1 MAEHTKLNFDWSKAV
16 CWPTGNEPKQSF
28 DFDGPTPAVAGL
40 TEPEVL
46 PIDQLGRAD
55 TAKFLTE
62 LAKIKKAG
70 YVLNL
75 NCPWGTGKTWF
86 LKRWLLTL
94 QNQHPVV
101 YIDAWKYDHND
112 SPLLIILQH
121 IIKTLQEQSP
131 QAKRLGDRIKTSKG
145 FATAKVLGP
154 ELVKA
159 MFRIDLEKVMES
171 ADFEAKKSASAI
183 ADLASKTTA
192 LLLDNVSKETEAVDD
207 LKMAIAKLLDSII
220 GHKAK
225 TNLNYPL
232 FVFVDELDRC
242 RPTFA
247 IEMLEAIKHVFGIPQ
262 IFFVIATD
270 SEQLQHSINAV
281 YGEKFGSYN
290 YLKRFFDAS
299 FQLAIPVARDFILAQ
314 PEFELIYSCYQS
326 DTDIYVKEDKIAY
339 SGIIASIAHDLALD
353 LRTIKQWLSRLEIT
367 LKLSLKE
374 IKNLPFMPIIL
385 ASAIQAKST
394 IVFKT
399 IPRQKAE
406 INTIQS
412 ILSPLF
418 RQEASLSIIRQTMK
432 PGKFRECHGW
442 NDKLG
447 DLHSQSSLTLTLYIL
462 RMSIKK
468 TSAEPNSSRSYNQN
482 FSNHSTIQ
490 GIHYNEYFSA
500 DKTLLD
506 KIDTLLEMAGK
517 FNLEEG

>member
-40 TEPEVL
+40 TESEVL
-46 PIDQLGRAD
+46 PIDQLNRAD

-171 ADFEAKKSASAI
+171 ADFEAKKSASVI

-220 GHKAK
+220 GQKAK

-299 FQLAIPVARDFILAQ
+299 FQLSIPTAQNFILAQ
-314 PEFELIYSCYQS
+314 PEFKTVFDAYNS
-326 DTDIYVKEDKIAY
+326 DDDIYCKADESAY
-339 SGIIASIAHDLALD
+339 AAIVADHAHDLAFD

-367 LKLSLKE
+367 LKLSDAESK
-374 IKNLPFMPIIL
+374 KLPFMPILL
-385 ASAIQAKST
+385 ASAIQAKDAMSYKSISKGKLDEDLLKAKLNMLFVEYANSRT
-394 IVFKT
+394 I
-399 IPRQKAE
+399 
-406 INTIQS
+406 
-412 ILSPLF
+412 
-418 RQEASLSIIRQTMK
+418 SLSVKQDVFNNARSSNESLKQ
-432 PGKFRECHGW
+432 
-442 NDKLG
+442 NDKLTFK
-447 DLHSQSSLTLTLYIL
+447 DLTLRIFKL
-462 RMSIKK
+462 SAKK
-468 TSAEPNSSRSYNQN
+468 TELKIRPYLAQN
-482 FSNHSTIQ
+482 YTNWEKIQ
-490 GIHYNEYFSA
+490 GIHYTQFFV
-500 DKTLLD
+500 DKKTLLER
-506 KIDTLLEMAGK
+506 IDTMLELAGK

>member
-16 CWPTGNEPKQSF
+16 CWPTGDEPKQSF
-28 DFDGPTPAVAGL
+28 AFDGPTPAVAGL

-46 PIDQLGRAD
+46 PIDQLNRAD

-62 LAKIKKAG
+62 LAKLKKAG

-171 ADFEAKKSASAI
+171 ADFEAKKSSSVI

-220 GHKAK
+220 GQKAK

-299 FQLAIPVARDFILAQ
+299 FQLETPTLQNYVSTQR
-314 PEFELIYSCYQS
+314 ELDTVFTYYESEQS
-326 DTDIYVKEDKIAY
+326 DIFEKLSREDFCKFI
-339 SGIIASIAHDLALD
+339 SGLAADLSFD
-353 LRTIKQWLSRLEIT
+353 LRTTKQWLSRLALIVKLSGERLTRVPFIALLVISAIKEKSNLVYAALPRSNSDLNKVIEMLRPMFVGNDRETITSFTFKQDIFMHYVTQGREIT
-367 LKLSLKE
+367 
-374 IKNLPFMPIIL
+374 
-385 ASAIQAKST
+385 
-394 IVFKT
+394 
-399 IPRQKAE
+399 R
-406 INTIQS
+406 
-412 ILSPLF
+412 
-418 RQEASLSIIRQTMK
+418 
-432 PGKFRECHGW
+432 
-442 NDKLG
+442 
-447 DLHSQSSLTLTLYIL
+447 
-462 RMSIKK
+462 SIKQPFIGIVADFFVAASSYGNVSHVGHNRALI
-468 TSAEPNSSRSYNQN
+468 THEYGERYWFYGSIFNNINS
-482 FSNHSTIQ
+482 
-490 GIHYNEYFSA
+490 
-500 DKTLLD
+500 
-506 KIDTLLEMAGK
+506 LLELSGQLHI
-517 FNLEEG
+517 NN

>member
-1 MAEHTKLNFDWSKAV
+1 MAEYTKLNFDWSKAV
-16 CWPTGNEPKQSF
+16 CWPTGDDPKQSF

-46 PIDQLGRAD
+46 PIDQLNRAD

-62 LAKIKKAG
+62 LAKLKKAG

-94 QNQHPVV
+94 KHQHPVV

-207 LKMAIAKLLDSII
+207 LKLAIAKLLDSII
-220 GHKAK
+220 GQKAK
-225 TNLNYPL
+225 TNVKYPL

-299 FQLAIPVARDFILAQ
+299 FQLSIPTAQNFILAQ
-314 PEFELIYSCYQS
+314 PEFKTVFEAYNS
-326 DTDIYVKEDKIAY
+326 DDDIYCKADE
-339 SGIIASIAHDLALD
+339 SGYAVIVADLAHDLSLD

-367 LKLSLKE
+367 LKLSDAESK
-374 IKNLPFMPIIL
+374 KLPFMPLLL
-385 ASAIQAKST
+385 ASAIQAKDATTYKNISK
-394 IVFKT
+394 IK
-399 IPRQKAE
+399 
-406 INTIQS
+406 
-412 ILSPLF
+412 L
-418 RQEASLSIIRQTMK
+418 
-432 PGKFRECHGW
+432 
-442 NDKLG
+442 DKDL
-447 DLHSQSSLTLTLYIL
+447 LHSQLNTLFIKDAESRAINLLLTQDIFRKAQGWNGSIKHNQRLPFKELTHQTFQI
-462 RMSIKK
+462 SIKK
-468 TSAEPNSSRSYNQN
+468 TEEMEGQQKTVNYSSREK
-482 FSNHSTIQ
+482 IQ
-490 GIHYNEYFSA
+490 GIHYSQFF
-500 DKTLLD
+500 DDKKTLLE
-506 KIDTLLEMAGK
+506 KIDTMLELAGK

>member
-131 QAKRLGDRIKTSKG
+131 QAKRLGDKIKTSKG

-159 MFRIDLEKVMES
+159 VFRVDLEKVMNS
-171 ADFEAKKSASAI
+171 ADFEATKSASVI

-220 GHKAK
+220 GQKAK

-326 DTDIYVKEDKIAY
+326 DTDIYVKEDKIVY
-339 SGIIASIAHDLALD
+339 SEIIASIAHDLALD

-367 LKLSLKE
+367 LKLSLNE
-374 IKNLPFMPIIL
+374 IKNLPFMPIVL

-394 IVFKT
+394 TAFKA
-399 IPRQKAE
+399 ISRQKAD
-406 INTIQS
+406 ISTIQS
-412 ILSPLF
+412 ILKPLF
-418 RQEASLSIIRQTMK
+418 GYSSSMRIIRQKMK
-432 PGKFRECHGW
+432 PDTFTQSVRINPQLK
-442 NDKLG
+442 DI
-447 DLHSQSSLTLTLYIL
+447 DSQPSLNVMLYTLS
-462 RMSIKK
+462 MSIKK
-468 TSAEPNSSRSYNQN
+468 TPEEPNHSHNYPQN
-482 FSNHSTIQ
+482 FSSHSTIQ
-490 GIHYNEYFSA
+490 GIHYNQYFSLN
-500 DKTLLD
+500 KTLMD
-506 KIDTLLEMAGK
+506 KIDALLEMAGK

>member
-1 MAEHTKLNFDWSKAV
+1 MAENTELNFDWSKAV
-16 CWPTGNEPKQSF
+16 SWPKGNEPEQSF
-28 DFDGPTPAVAGL
+28 DLSGPTPAVAGL

-46 PIDQLGRAD
+46 PIDQLNRAD

-62 LAKIKKAG
+62 LAKLKKAG

-159 MFRIDLEKVMES
+159 MFRIDLEKVMNS

-220 GHKAK
+220 GQKAK

-299 FQLAIPVARDFILAQ
+299 FQLETPTLQNYVSTQ
-314 PEFELIYSCYQS
+314 SELDTVFTYYESEQS
-326 DTDIYVKEDKIAY
+326 DIFEKQNREDFCKFI
-339 SGIIASIAHDLALD
+339 SGLAADLSFD
-353 LRTIKQWLSRLEIT
+353 LRTTKQWLSRLELIVKLSGER
-367 LKLSLKE
+367 LKLVPFIGLLALSAIKEKSNILYATLPTSNYDSSQVVTSLRPIFVSNDKANTALLKLTEETFLRYSKQSTE
-374 IKNLPFMPIIL
+374 IKQV
-385 ASAIQAKST
+385 IQHHFIGVVSDLFVAVSSRNNPT
-394 IVFKT
+394 NVANNRTLISQEYKT
-399 IPRQKAE
+399 LYSPKG
-406 INTIQS
+406 S
-412 ILSPLF
+412 ILNN
-418 RQEASLSIIRQTMK
+418 I
-432 PGKFRECHGW
+432 
-442 NDKLG
+442 
-447 DLHSQSSLTLTLYIL
+447 
-462 RMSIKK
+462 
-468 TSAEPNSSRSYNQN
+468 NS
-482 FSNHSTIQ
+482 
-490 GIHYNEYFSA
+490 
-500 DKTLLD
+500 
-506 KIDTLLEMAGK
+506 LLELSGQLHI
-517 FNLEEG
+517 NN

>member
-1 MAEHTKLNFDWSKAV
+1 MAENTELNFDWSKAV
-16 CWPTGNEPKQSF
+16 CWPKGNVPKQSF

-46 PIDQLGRAD
+46 PIDQLNRAD

-62 LAKIKKAG
+62 LAKLKKAG

-121 IIKTLQEQSP
+121 IIKTLQELSP

-159 MFRIDLEKVMES
+159 MFRIDLEKVMDS

-220 GHKAK
+220 GQKAK

-299 FQLAIPVARDFILAQ
+299 FQLSIPTSQNFILAQ
-314 PEFELIYSCYQS
+314 PEFKTIFDAYNS
-326 DTDIYVKEDKIAY
+326 DGDIYHKADE
-339 SGIIASIAHDLALD
+339 SGYAAIVADLAHDLSFD

-367 LKLSLKE
+367 LKLSDVERK
-374 IKNLPFMPIIL
+374 KLPFMPILL
-385 ASAIQAKST
+385 ASALQAKDAST
-394 IVFKT
+394 FKNMGKNKLDEGGLQQQMN
-399 IPRQKAE
+399 R
-406 INTIQS
+406 
-412 ILSPLF
+412 LF
-418 RQEASLSIIRQTMK
+418 VEVV
-432 PGKFRECHGW
+432 
-442 NDKLG
+442 N
-447 DLHSQSSLTLTLYIL
+447 
-462 RMSIKK
+462 
-468 TSAEPNSSRSYNQN
+468 SRSINLSLKQDVFGNAKGWYETLNQN
-482 FSNHSTIQ
+482 EYLTYRDLTFRMLKISTKRTEAKKGQYQQQNYISHEKIQ
-490 GIHYNEYFSA
+490 GIHYSKFFD
-500 DKTLLD
+500 DKKTILE
-506 KIDTLLEMAGK
+506 KIDDILELAGK
-517 FNLEEG
+517 FNVEEG

>member
-16 CWPTGNEPKQSF
+16 CWPTGDDPKQSF
-28 DFDGPTPAVAGL
+28 DIEGPTPAVAGL

-55 TAKFLTE
+55 TARFLTE

-159 MFRIDLEKVMES
+159 VFRVDLEKVMNS
-171 ADFEAKKSASAI
+171 ADFEAKNSASAI

-192 LLLDNVSKETEAVDD
+192 MLLDNVSKETEAVDD
-207 LKMAIAKLLDSII
+207 LKLAIAKLLDSII
-220 GHKAK
+220 GQKAK

-270 SEQLQHSINAV
+270 SEQLQHSISAV

-299 FQLAIPVARDFILAQ
+299 FQLETPEPQSFISAQSEFSDIFKFYSSYDDLYDINDQKKLA
-314 PEFELIYSCYQS
+314 EVFATISKAFSVE
-326 DTDIYVKEDKIAY
+326 
-339 SGIIASIAHDLALD
+339 
-353 LRTIKQWLSRLEIT
+353 LRTIKQWLGRIQICCLLSSEQMKKLPFWGVAFVSLIKIKDIELYSLIKNEFTTIGQISKSTDKQLSEQIINLRQNLPTGRDKHQSRFFIQEKIHTEHILSWFIDVLTMLHKIGEEYEKQELT
-367 LKLSLKE
+367 GYLSFSEFKEHYYEKLSQPK
-374 IKNLPFMPIIL
+374 
-385 ASAIQAKST
+385 
-394 IVFKT
+394 V
-399 IPRQKAE
+399 
-406 INTIQS
+406 
-412 ILSPLF
+412 
-418 RQEASLSIIRQTMK
+418 SL
-432 PGKFRECHGW
+432 
-442 NDKLG
+442 
-447 DLHSQSSLTLTLYIL
+447 LHHVN
-462 RMSIKK
+462 R
-468 TSAEPNSSRSYNQN
+468 
-482 FSNHSTIQ
+482 
-490 GIHYNEYFSA
+490 
-500 DKTLLD
+500 
-506 KIDTLLEMAGK
+506 LLE
-517 FNLEEG
+517 FTEQLHLD

>member
-16 CWPTGNEPKQSF
+16 CWPTGDEPKQSF

-46 PIDQLGRAD
+46 PIDQLNRAD

-62 LAKIKKAG
+62 LAKLKKAG

-121 IIKTLQEQSP
+121 IIDALEKQSTRGKSLSEKLR
-131 QAKRLGDRIKTSKG
+131 ASKL
-145 FATAKVLGP
+145 FSTAKVLGP

-159 MFRIDLEKVMES
+159 MFRVDLEKIREKGE
-171 ADFEAKKSASAI
+171 FEAEKSAVD
-183 ADLASKTTA
+183 DLASKTTA
-192 LLLDNVSKETEAVDD
+192 VLLDNISKETDAVDE
-207 LKMAIAKLLDSII
+207 LKMAIATLLDGIV
-220 GHKAK
+220 GAVTQPKL
-225 TNLNYPL
+225 TYPL
-232 FVFVDELDRC
+232 FIFVDELDRC

-299 FQLAIPVARDFILAQ
+299 FQLETPSIQNYVSTQ
-314 PEFELIYSCYQS
+314 SELDTVFTYYESEQS
-326 DTDIYVKEDKIAY
+326 DIFEKLSREDFCKFI
-339 SGIIASIAHDLALD
+339 SGLAADLSFD
-353 LRTIKQWLSRLEIT
+353 LRTTKQWLSRLELIVKLSGERLTKVPFIALVAISAIKEKSNLLYTALPRSNYDSSKVVESLRPIFVSSDRATTALLT
-367 LKLSLKE
+367 LKEDTFMRHSKQSSE
-374 IKNLPFMPIIL
+374 IKKVFQNQFIEIASGFFVAATTNRTLLHVNSNWDLISKECRIL
-385 ASAIQAKST
+385 YSSKG
-394 IVFKT
+394 
-399 IPRQKAE
+399 
-406 INTIQS
+406 S
-412 ILSPLF
+412 ILNN
-418 RQEASLSIIRQTMK
+418 I
-432 PGKFRECHGW
+432 
-442 NDKLG
+442 
-447 DLHSQSSLTLTLYIL
+447 
-462 RMSIKK
+462 
-468 TSAEPNSSRSYNQN
+468 NS
-482 FSNHSTIQ
+482 
-490 GIHYNEYFSA
+490 
-500 DKTLLD
+500 
-506 KIDTLLEMAGK
+506 LLELSGQLHI
-517 FNLEEG
+517 NS

>member
-16 CWPTGNEPKQSF
+16 CWPTGDEPKQSF

-46 PIDQLGRAD
+46 PIDQLNRAD

-62 LAKIKKAG
+62 LAKLKKAG

-94 QNQHPVV
+94 KSQHPVV

-131 QAKRLGDRIKTSKG
+131 QAKRLGDKIKTSKG

-159 MFRIDLEKVMES
+159 VFRVDLEKVMNS
-171 ADFEAKKSASAI
+171 ADFEAKKSASVI

-220 GHKAK
+220 GQKAK

-299 FQLAIPVARDFILAQ
+299 FQLETPTLQNYVSTQ
-314 PEFELIYSCYQS
+314 SELDTVFTYYESEQS
-326 DTDIYVKEDKIAY
+326 DIFEKLSREDFCKFI
-339 SGIIASIAHDLALD
+339 SGLAADLSFD
-353 LRTIKQWLSRLEIT
+353 LRTTKQWLSRLELIV
-367 LKLSLKE
+367 KLSGERLTKVPFIALVAISAIKEKSNLVYAALPRSNYDSNKVIEMLRPIFVGNDRAAKAQLILKQAYFFRHTGESRE
-374 IKNLPFMPIIL
+374 IKQIIQQQF
-385 ASAIQAKST
+385 IG
-394 IVFKT
+394 
-399 IPRQKAE
+399 
-406 INTIQS
+406 
-412 ILSPLF
+412 
-418 RQEASLSIIRQTMK
+418 IISD
-432 PGKFRECHGW
+432 FFV
-442 NDKLG
+442 
-447 DLHSQSSLTLTLYIL
+447 
-462 RMSIKK
+462 
-468 TSAEPNSSRSYNQN
+468 AVSSRSDLKRAITNRELITY
-482 FSNHSTIQ
+482 
-490 GIHYNEYFSA
+490 EYRELFLSHGNI
-500 DKTLLD
+500 LNN
-506 KIDTLLEMAGK
+506 INSLLELSGQLRI
-517 FNLEEG
+517 NN